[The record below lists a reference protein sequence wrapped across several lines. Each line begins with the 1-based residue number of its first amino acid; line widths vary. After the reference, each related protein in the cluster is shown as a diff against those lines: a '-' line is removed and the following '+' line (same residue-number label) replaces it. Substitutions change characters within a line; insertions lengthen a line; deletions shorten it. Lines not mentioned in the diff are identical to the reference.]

1 MLIPE
6 RYRHIH
12 FVGIGGAG
20 MSGLAEIFHRLG
32 FQVQGSDLHE
42 SPTTRRLERL
52 GIRVYYGHD
61 ARHVGDAQAVVYSSA
76 VPRSNPEIQE
86 ALSRGLPVIARA
98 EMLAELMRMKYAIA
112 VSGAHGKTTT
122 TSMIGHMLHHLGLQ
136 PTTIVGGIL
145 RGYGSGAV
153 VGEGPYL
160 VAEADESDRS
170 FLKLYPTIAVAT
182 NIDREHLA
190 TYRSVLK
197 IQEAFLDFLNRV
209 PFYGAAVVGMD
220 NPYVRDILPEME
232 RRVVPFGITSPEA
245 LIRAENITLERL
257 GSSFDL
263 VLRDQPVTRVHLGVP
278 GRHNVQN
285 ALAALAVAWVLDL
298 DLVRAARAL
307 ESFVG
312 VARRFEIRHRG
323 AFTWVDDYGH
333 HPTEIQA
340 VLETAS
346 LFHEGRKVVL
356 FQPHRYT
363 RTQELFREF
372 AEVFARFLP
381 KQDLLGLLP
390 IYSAGESPIPGV
402 SHHLIG
408 DLLKPLMEGRLE
420 VLETVEAAPAW
431 LDGVV
436 EEGDLL
442 ITLGAGP
449 VYRHGEA
456 LLQRRNLTP
465 DPV

>member
-1 MLIPE
+1 
-6 RYRHIH
+6 
-12 FVGIGGAG
+12 
-20 MSGLAEIFHRLG
+20 MSGLAEIFHHLG
-32 FQVQGSDLHE
+32 FRVQGSDLQK
-42 SPTTRRLERL
+42 SPATRRLERL
-52 GIRVYYGHD
+52 GIRVFYGHD
-61 ARHVGDAQAVVYSSA
+61 ARHLGDAQAVVYSSA
-76 VPRSNPEIQE
+76 VPLSNPELQE
-86 ALSRGLPVIARA
+86 ALRRGLPVIPRA

-122 TSMIGHMLHHLGLQ
+122 TSMIGHMLHRLGLA

-153 VGEGPYL
+153 VGGGPYL

-170 FLKLYPTIAVAT
+170 FLKLHPTIAVAT

-197 IQEAFLDFLNRV
+197 VQEAFLDFLNRV
-209 PFYGAAVVGMD
+209 PFYGAAVVGLD
-220 NPYVRDILPEME
+220 NRYVRDILPEIE
-232 RRVVPFGITSPEA
+232 RRVVSYGITSPDA
-245 LIRAENITLERL
+245 LLRAEDITLEAL
-257 GSSFDL
+257 GSSFAL
-263 VLRDQPVTRVHLGVP
+263 VLRDRSITRVHLSVP
-278 GRHNVQN
+278 GRYNIQN

-298 DLVRAARAL
+298 DLVEAARAL
-307 ESFVG
+307 RHFEG
-312 VARRFEIRHRG
+312 VARRFEIRYRG
-323 AFTWVDDYGH
+323 AFVWVDDYGH

-340 VLETAS
+340 VLEAAS
-346 LFHEGRKVVL
+346 RFHRGRKVVL

-372 AEVFARFLP
+372 ADVFDRFLG

-390 IYSAGESPIPGV
+390 IYPAAESPIPGV

-408 DLLKPLMEGRLE
+408 DLLQPSLGERLT
-420 VLETVEAAPAW
+420 VLETVDAAPDW
-431 LDGVV
+431 LDHVV

-442 ITLGAGP
+442 LTIGAGP

-456 LLQRRNLTP
+456 LLHLRNLVS